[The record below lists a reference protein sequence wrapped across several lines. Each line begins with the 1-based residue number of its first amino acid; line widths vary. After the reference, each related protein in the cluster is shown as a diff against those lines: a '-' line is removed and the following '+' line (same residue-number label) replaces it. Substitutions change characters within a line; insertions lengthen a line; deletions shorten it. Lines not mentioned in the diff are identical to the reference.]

1 MTKSMGEKNDVEDF
15 PLQHCQISIC
25 KGRDQRID
33 EFFHENYNFLSL
45 RPSCF
50 SKVLA
55 GAAIANR
62 KKLHN

>member
-1 MTKSMGEKNDVEDF
+1 MTKSMGKKKMWKISQCNTVRFLYAKVETKE
-15 PLQHCQISIC
+15 STS
-25 KGRDQRID
+25 
-33 EFFHENYNFLSL
+33 FFTKTIVFLGL

-62 KKLHN
+62 MKLHN